1 MFIQRQGHH
10 YRDAATGQTLDMWY
24 LESNGEPVRGSLAER
39 LGVIVGDVIDTC
51 IVSIV
56 QHAASVEDIFLRL
69 HLLSQRIVKPND
81 LDLTGIFGLLHN
93 VAWTSAAL
101 CFPERL
107 SNYDSWSLESF
118 ITLRSL
124 RSKNSPA

>member
-24 LESNGEPVRGSLAER
+24 PESNGEPVRGSLAER
-39 LGVIVGDVIDTC
+39 LSVIVGDVIDTG

-101 CFPERL
+101 CSPERL